1 MSNTSVRN
9 PFKKFQKI
17 EKTQIYA
24 IFQALASLTGA
35 TEEAE
40 IFTEDRQD
48 MWPGYACK
56 KNLNS
61 IILHTINPRRNL

>member
-17 EKTQIYA
+17 EKTQIQA
-24 IFQALASLTGA
+24 IFQTLASLTGA

-40 IFTEDRQD
+40 IYTEDRQD
-48 MWPGYACK
+48 MWPG
-56 KNLNS
+56 
-61 IILHTINPRRNL
+61 